1 MAASKDERN
10 RILALVEEGQ
20 VNAEQAAELLDT
32 LEMGTARPLK
42 RGNERML
49 RVRATNIGAKSPMMH
64 LAAILPVR
72 LLSISLQ
79 LGVRLFPQLESHTL
93 EEILRSIEQGATG
106 RLLDLQDLE
115 HGERLEIFID

>member
-10 RILALVEEGQ
+10 RILSLVEGGQ
-20 VNAEQAAELLDT
+20 VSAEQAADLLDT
-32 LEMGTARPLK
+32 LELETARPLK

-49 RVRATNIGAKSPMMH
+49 RVRATSIGMKSPMLH
-64 LAAILPVR
+64 LAAALPVR
-72 LLSISLQ
+72 LLTISLQ
-79 LGVRLFPQLESHTL
+79 LGVRLFPQLENHAL
-93 EEILRSIEQGATG
+93 EEILRSNEQGATG

>member
-20 VNAEQAAELLDT
+20 VSAEEAAKLLDT
-32 LEMGTARPLK
+32 LEMETVRPLT

-64 LAAILPVR
+64 LAAALPVR
-72 LLSISLQ
+72 LLTTSLQ
-79 LGVRLFPQLESHTL
+79 LGVRLFPQLENHTL

-115 HGERLEIFID
+115 HGERLEIFVD